1 MRLAALG
8 VQDDRGAGQRPSYN
22 EAMEV
27 RLTPDEEA
35 RLAAIAEVVGSNPE
49 QLIKDAALNL
59 LEEDRRF
66 REAVRAGIAQA
77 DQGEFIEQAEI
88 NARIDRMFSS

>member
-1 MRLAALG
+1 SG
-8 VQDDRGAGQRPSYN
+8 GGAGSSYN
-22 EAMEV
+22 GAMEV

-35 RLAAIAEVVGSNPE
+35 RLAAIAAVVGTDPE

-59 LEEDRRF
+59 LDEDQRF

-77 DQGEFIEQAEI
+77 DRGEFIEQAEI
-88 NARIDRMFSS
+88 NARIDRMFPS